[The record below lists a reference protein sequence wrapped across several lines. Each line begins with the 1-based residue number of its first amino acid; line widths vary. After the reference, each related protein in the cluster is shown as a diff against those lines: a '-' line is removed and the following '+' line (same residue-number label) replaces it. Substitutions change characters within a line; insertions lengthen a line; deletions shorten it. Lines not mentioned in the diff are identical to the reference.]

1 GRPQLVVAQVLAVD
15 VADHVRVVELV
26 VQVGVEDRTL
36 VGRAA
41 GHLDLAEE
49 AVPLGV
55 GGRAYRVEVEGRDL
69 RLPVGLGIGVAHER
83 HAQLAMTTLLAV
95 VLNDTK
101 MPSGPAAPV
110 PSTCAVN
117 GWSNT
122 RSKCTT

>member
-1 GRPQLVVAQVLAVD
+1 MPPATSILPRRLFHLAWVAVRTALKSKAGISACQLALA
-15 VADHVRVVELV
+15 
-26 VQVGVEDRTL
+26 
-36 VGRAA
+36 
-41 GHLDLAEE
+41 LALLTNDM
-49 AVPLGV
+49 PS
-55 GGRAYRVEVEGRDL
+55 
-69 RLPVGLGIGVAHER
+69 
-83 HAQLAMTTLLAV
+83 LAMTTLLAV